1 MLLWLGLLWF
11 VGLLIDLVG
20 CRCADFLRF
29 SLWLI
34 WLAFGGVAFSLLGFT
49 WGGCGWMACLFCFG
63 LVVCVLA
70 GLFMLLLVCVCL
82 LVVCMIVALI
92 NSVGHCDGVT
102 VAL

>member
-34 WLAFGGVAFSLLGFT
+34 WLAFGGVAFSLLGFA

-63 LVVCVLA
+63 LVGLRVGWFVYVAASLRLLA
-70 GLFMLLLVCVCL
+70 GGLYDRC
-82 LVVCMIVALI
+82 AY
-92 NSVGHCDGVT
+92 
-102 VAL
+102 